1 MADMREDVLKFMDIE
16 AAVDHDDGENSEY
29 DTDDFGT
36 PRSSLFY
43 INTDISTISLQN
55 SWQKM
60 KMRTAGMLR
69 PKYTDGKT

>member
-29 DTDDFGT
+29 DTDDFST

-55 SWQKM
+55 S
-60 KMRTAGMLR
+60 
-69 PKYTDGKT
+69 